1 MPWAASLSLCFQG
14 AEASM
19 PWQSPKPP
27 LSAGHWER
35 KQTKVEGME
44 RGGGCGCAGPGVWC
58 TGRQPREAALGHCQA
73 QFVMSGLSLCKARLS
88 SLVYAAT
95 GV

>member
-1 MPWAASLSLCFQG
+1 MCRA
-14 AEASM
+14 
-19 PWQSPKPP
+19 
-27 LSAGHWER
+27 
-35 KQTKVEGME
+35 
-44 RGGGCGCAGPGVWC
+44 RGRVH
-58 TGRQPREAALGHCQA
+58 REAALGHCQA